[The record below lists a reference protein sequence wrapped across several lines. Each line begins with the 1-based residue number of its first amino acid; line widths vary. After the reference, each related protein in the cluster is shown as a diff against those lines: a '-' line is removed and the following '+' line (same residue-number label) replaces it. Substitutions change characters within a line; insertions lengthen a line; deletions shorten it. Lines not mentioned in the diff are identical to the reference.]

1 MNSITNF
8 IMSKRFLPIL
18 IILILSGLFIGY
30 AVMGRSDKTNDDPKG
45 KYERILK
52 NVGIVLEQGHYSPKK
67 IDDKFSR
74 EVLKKFVESLDPDKS
89 IFYKKDITSFDKYQ
103 NRIDDEIHGAPLE
116 SFFGIISVF
125 RQRLDEQDALYTKLM
140 KTSFDFNKNESL
152 ITDPDKRDFPSSENE
167 MQEYSRKRIKSLV
180 LGQFVDLQEDR
191 AKRNKD
197 SVYKPDSVLERKAK
211 ETVTKQL
218 ERYLRTFKNHNTT
231 DDMFSTFVNS
241 ITGIMDPHTTYFA
254 PVDKRS
260 FDEQLSGTFYGI
272 GAQLKPVD
280 GKIKVASLIT
290 GMPAW
295 KSGEI
300 KPEDEIIK
308 IGQGNQPPVDV
319 TGWALEDAVKLI
331 RGEKKGSEVRLTLKK
346 VDGSIKVVS
355 LLRDKISLEDTYAKS
370 AIITGTHKIGY
381 IRLPE
386 FYADFNDPNGR
397 RSGTDMALEVK
408 KLEAQNVQGIVIDL
422 RGNPG
427 GSLTDVV
434 DMLGLFVKN
443 GPVVQVKGRGEK
455 ANVME
460 NRSED
465 VIYTGPL
472 AVMVDEL
479 SASASE
485 IFAAAIQDYH
495 RGIIIG
501 SSSTYGKGTVQRS
514 ISLDPQ
520 AENSLFNRPVEGLGD
535 IKLTFRKYYRIDGGA
550 TQRKGVVSDII
561 IPDRMENA
569 KFREKDNPDALP
581 FDTIPKAKYT
591 LWNPGYNY
599 TPIVDAARISINDNA
614 NFKGIKDIVNKLDQ
628 YRDQPLPLNIEK
640 YKEQQTAI
648 KALSKK
654 LDDYSRLVA
663 PLTVIS
669 IPSDM
674 AALGGDTTK
683 IAGQKQ
689 FLKAIGSDIYI
700 DETVK
705 VIDQIV
711 GEAMVAQNKQLAPVN

>member
-1 MNSITNF
+1 
-8 IMSKRFLPIL
+8 MSKRFLPVL
-18 IILILSGLFIGY
+18 IILILCGLFVGY
-30 AVMGRSDKTNDDPKG
+30 GVMGRNDSKNDDPKG

-74 EVLKKFVESLDPDKS
+74 EVLKKFIDDLDPDKS

-116 SFFGIISVF
+116 SFFGVIAVF
-125 RQRLDEQDALYTKLM
+125 RQRVDEQEALYNKIMKLN
-140 KTSFDFNKNESL
+140 FDFNKNESL
-152 ITDPDKRDFPSSENE
+152 ITNPDKRDFPASEND
-167 MQEYSRKRIKSLV
+167 MYEYSRKRLKSLV
-180 LGQFVDLQEDR
+180 LGQYVDLQEER
-191 AKRNKD
+191 QKRNKD
-197 SVYKPDSVLERKAK
+197 SVYKPDSILLQNAKA
-211 ETVTKQL
+211 TVTRQL
-218 ERYLRTFKNHNTT
+218 QRYLTTFKNHNTT

-260 FDEQLSGTFYGI
+260 FDEQLSGTFFGI
-272 GAQLKPVD
+272 GAQLKEAD

-300 KPEDEIIK
+300 KPEDQIIK
-308 IGQGNQPPVDV
+308 IGQGNAAPVDV
-319 TGWALEDAVKLI
+319 TGWALSDAVKLI
-331 RGEKKGSEVRLTLKK
+331 RGEKQGSEVRLTLKK

-397 RSGTDMALEVK
+397 RSATDMALEVK

-443 GPVVQVKGRGEK
+443 GPVVQVKGRDEK

-460 NRSED
+460 NRSEG

-501 SSSTYGKGTVQRS
+501 SSSTYG
-514 ISLDPQ
+514 
-520 AENSLFNRPVEGLGD
+520 
-535 IKLTFRKYYRIDGGA
+535 
-550 TQRKGVVSDII
+550 
-561 IPDRMENA
+561 
-569 KFREKDNPDALP
+569 
-581 FDTIPKAKYT
+581 
-591 LWNPGYNY
+591 
-599 TPIVDAARISINDNA
+599 
-614 NFKGIKDIVNKLDQ
+614 
-628 YRDQPLPLNIEK
+628 
-640 YKEQQTAI
+640 
-648 KALSKK
+648 
-654 LDDYSRLVA
+654 
-663 PLTVIS
+663 
-669 IPSDM
+669 
-674 AALGGDTTK
+674 
-683 IAGQKQ
+683 
-689 FLKAIGSDIYI
+689 
-700 DETVK
+700 
-705 VIDQIV
+705 
-711 GEAMVAQNKQLAPVN
+711 

>member
-1 MNSITNF
+1 
-8 IMSKRFLPIL
+8 MSKRFLPVL

-30 AVMGRSDKTNDDPKG
+30 GVMGGNDKRNDDPKG

-67 IDDKFSR
+67 IDDKFSA
-74 EVLKKFVESLDPDKS
+74 EVLKKFEEALDPDKS
-89 IFYKKDITSFDKYQ
+89 IFYKKDISSLSKYA

-116 SFFGIISVF
+116 SFFGVTTVY
-125 RQRLDEQDALYTKLM
+125 RQRLDEQESLYLKLL

-152 ITDPDKRDFPSSENE
+152 MTDPDKRDFPTSENE
-167 MQEYSRKRIKSLV
+167 MQDYSRKRLKSLV
-180 LGQFVDLQEDR
+180 LGQFVDLQESR
-191 AKRNKD
+191 EKRNKD
-197 SVYKPDSVLERKAK
+197 SAYKPDSILQK
-211 ETVTKQL
+211 EAIASVTRQM
-218 ERYLRTFKNHNTT
+218 ERYFRTLKNHNTT

-308 IGQGNQPPVDV
+308 IGQGNAPPVDV

-397 RSGTDMALEVK
+397 RSAPDMAEEVK
-408 KLEAQNVQGIVIDL
+408 KLMAQNVQGIVIDL

-443 GPVVQVKGRGEK
+443 GPVVQVKGRDEK
-455 ANVME
+455 ANVMD
-460 NRSED
+460 NRSNE
-465 VIYTGPL
+465 VLYSGPL

-520 AENSLFNRPVEGLGD
+520 AENSLFSRPTEGLGD

-550 TQRKGVVSDII
+550 TQKKGVVSDII
-561 IPDRMENA
+561 IPDRFENA

-581 FDTIPKAKYT
+581 FDTIPRAKYT

-599 TPIVDAARISINDNA
+599 TPIVNAARVSVNDNA

-628 YRDQPLPLNIEK
+628 FRDQPLPLNIEK
-640 YKEQQTAI
+640 YKEQQATI
-648 KALSKK
+648 KMLSKK
-654 LDDYSRLVA
+654 LDTYSKLA
-663 PLTVIS
+663 TPLQVVS
-669 IPSDM
+669 IPTDV

-683 IAGQKQ
+683 IADQKQ
-689 FLKAIGSDIYI
+689 FLKAIGNDIYV

-705 VIDQIV
+705 IVDQII
-711 GEAMVAQNKQLAPVN
+711 GEAMLAQNRQLTPEQ